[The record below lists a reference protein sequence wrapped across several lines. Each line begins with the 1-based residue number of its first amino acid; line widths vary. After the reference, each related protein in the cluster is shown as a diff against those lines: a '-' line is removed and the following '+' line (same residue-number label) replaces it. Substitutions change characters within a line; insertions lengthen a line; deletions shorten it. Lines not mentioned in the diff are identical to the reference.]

1 MDSKELIEKAFMMC
15 ETDKPENIVLSD
27 FDGVKVKLYEGGA
40 EIGYKT
46 VPQLMRGCMLVAKAI
61 KEGKKEYGTEEHPRF
76 KTCGA
81 MIDVSRNGV
90 MRIEKVCEFIDFM
103 ALYGL
108 NMLMLYTED
117 TYEVEGYEMFGYQR
131 GRYTKD
137 ELKAIDSYG
146 KAMGVEIIP
155 CVQTLAH
162 LSHYTKWG
170 EGMRLSDRPGI
181 LCANFEPVYEFIEKC
196 VATLRECFTSDRIH
210 IGMDE
215 AFEIGRGKYLD
226 RFGLRDRKEIIT
238 EHLIKVDEICKK
250 YGYKPMIWSDMY
262 FRYPGKV
269 GDFHRESTVA
279 PEIADKIPENTEF
292 VYWDYYNTEKDFYS
306 DIMKKHEEINKKP
319 CFAGGIWT
327 WNGFLPIGI
336 YTEKTTESALKAAI
350 EHKIDTC
357 FATLWSNDGCETS
370 HFMGMGLMAYYSE
383 FCYRGED
390 VTREEVYEMGEFVSG
405 FQKDF
410 YDACSDF
417 HIARDVSKDSFM
429 LDYYP
434 VGKKLVWADILHGI
448 HGCEMDS
455 GSYVTKMKNAKALMD
470 EYASGLDK
478 NEEYYIYA
486 SLLFEIAGIKCD
498 IFSNIKKHYD
508 EGDRAYFDKLSGETL
523 PYLYELYERLSD
535 IHETMWLAT
544 YKPHGLEV
552 IQMRYAAT
560 LKRLEYT
567 KKVLEIYA
575 LGESD
580 KIEEL
585 EGNHIYGK
593 GTGKGFMNV
602 YTPCW

>member
-1 MDSKELIEKAFMMC
+1 MDTKEIVKKAFLMC
-15 ETDKPENIVLSD
+15 EINTPGNISLYG
-27 FDGVKVKLYEGGA
+27 FDGVKVRMDESEI
-40 EIGYKT
+40 EIGYNT

-61 KEGKKEYGTEEHPRF
+61 KEGRKCYKTEEHARF

-90 MRIEKVCEFIDFM
+90 MRVDKVFEFIDYM

-117 TYEVEGYEMFGYQR
+117 TYEVEGFEMFGYQR

-137 ELKAIDSYG
+137 ELKAIDEYG
-146 KAMGVEIIP
+146 KVMGVEIIP

-162 LSHYTKWG
+162 LAHYTKWI
-170 EGMRLSDRPGI
+170 EGMHLSDRPGI
-181 LCANFEPVYEFIEKC
+181 LCANYPPVYELIEKC
-196 VATLRECFTSDRIH
+196 IATLRESFSSDRIH

-226 RFGLRDRKEIIT
+226 RFGIRDRKEIIT

-250 YGYKPMIWSDMY
+250 YGYKPMMWSDMY

-269 GDFHRESTVA
+269 GDFHRESIVS
-279 PEIADKIPENTEF
+279 PEIAEKIPDVDM
-292 VYWDYYNTEKDFYS
+292 VYWDYYNTEEAFYS
-306 DIMKKHEEINKKP
+306 DIMKKHEELGKTT

-327 WNGFLPIGI
+327 WNGFLPIGN
-336 YTEKTTESALKAAI
+336 YTENTTESALKASLSN
-350 EHKIDTC
+350 KLDTC
-357 FATLWSNDGCETS
+357 FATLWSNDGCETN
-370 HFMGMGLMAYYSE
+370 HFLAMGLMAYYSE
-383 FCYRGED
+383 FCYRGEA
-390 VTREEVYEMGEFVSG
+390 VTREEVYDTGEFVSG
-405 FQKDF
+405 LSREF
-410 YDACSDF
+410 YNACSDF
-417 HIARDVSKDSFM
+417 HIARDVSKDKFM
-429 LDYYP
+429 LDTHP

-448 HGCEMDS
+448 HGCEVDADS
-455 GSYVTKMKNAKALMD
+455 YISKMKKAKALMD
-470 EYASGLDK
+470 EYASSLDR
-478 NEEYYIYA
+478 NEENYIYA
-486 SLLFEIAGIKCD
+486 SLLFEIAGIKCE
-498 IFSNIKKHYD
+498 IFSNIKKRYD

-523 PYLYELYERLSD
+523 PHLYELYERLSD

-552 IQMRYAAT
+552 LQMRYAAT

-585 EGNHIYGK
+585 ENNPIYGK
-593 GTGKGFMNV
+593 GFGKGFMNV

>member
-1 MDSKELIEKAFMMC
+1 MDTKEIMKKAFSLC
-15 ETDKPENIVLSD
+15 DADEPENITLFE
-27 FDGVKVKLYEGGA
+27 FDGVKVKMGETGV
-40 EIGYKT
+40 EIGYMT
-46 VPQLMRGCMLVAKAI
+46 VPQLMRGCMLVSKAI
-61 KEGKKEYGTEEHPRF
+61 KEGRAELSKEEHPCF
-76 KTCGA
+76 STCGA
-81 MIDVSRNGV
+81 MLDVSRNGV
-90 MRIEKVCEFIDFM
+90 MRPDRVFEFIDYM

-117 TYEVEGYEMFGYQR
+117 TYEVEGCEMFGYQR

-137 ELKAIDSYG
+137 ELKKIDAYG

-162 LSHYTKWG
+162 LSHYTKWI
-170 EGMRLSDRPGI
+170 EGMILSDRPGI
-181 LCANFEPVYEFIEKC
+181 LCANHPPVYEFIEKC
-196 VATLRECFTSDRIH
+196 VKTLRECFSSDRIH

-215 AFEIGRGKYLD
+215 AFEIGRGKYFD

-250 YGYKPMIWSDMY
+250 YGYKPMMWSDMY

-279 PEIADKIPENTEF
+279 PEIAERIPDVDM

-306 DIMKKHEEINKKP
+306 DIMKKHEALNKNT

-336 YTEKTTESALKAAI
+336 YTEKSTESALKAAI

-370 HFMGMGLMAYYSE
+370 HFMAMGLMAYYSE
-383 FCYRGED
+383 YCYRGENI
-390 VTREEVYEMGEFVSG
+390 TREEVYETGKFVSG
-405 FQKDF
+405 FPREF

-417 HIARDVSKDSFM
+417 HIAREVSKDTFM
-429 LDYYP
+429 LDTHP

-448 HGCEMDS
+448 HGTVTEPH
-455 GSYVTKMKNAKALMD
+455 SYMEKMKNAKELMD
-470 EYASGLDK
+470 SLAAKHDK
-478 NEEYYIYA
+478 NEEYHIYA
-486 SLLFEIAGIKCD
+486 SLLFEIAGQKCD
-498 IFSNIKKHYD
+498 IFSKIKKHYD
-508 EGDRAYFDKLSGETL
+508 EGDRAYFGALAESVI
-523 PYLYELYERLSD
+523 PHLYELYEKLSD
-535 IHETMWLAT
+535 LHETIWLST

-560 LKRLEYT
+560 LKRLTYT
-567 KKVLEIYA
+567 KKVCSIYA
-575 LGESD
+575 SGVSD

-585 EGNHIYGK
+585 ENNPIYGK
-593 GTGKGFMNV
+593 GFGKGFDNV